1 MAAVIDDKHTVVP
14 VILLNKITR
23 IEGETLDPDLF
34 EGPVFFFP
42 DSGESGQ
49 EGRVT
54 EKSVGQ
60 NAELLLWN
68 GRWRRRR

>member
-34 EGPVFFFP
+34 EGPVFF
-42 DSGESGQ
+42 SGQ
-49 EGRVT
+49 
-54 EKSVGQ
+54 
-60 NAELLLWN
+60 W
-68 GRWRRRR
+68 